1 MGGSPPWAEPVSAG
15 TGVGGRRRK
24 SQQLLAAA
32 RSSSEKLGD
41 LILKRL
47 DAPLPRLFSPF
58 SRAKNGEGSA
68 RDAQLVLAYELRWRA
83 VKGFDFRNPLCY
95 GGRVVLEMG
104 VVVKRQF
111 DSVARAYAHYLG
123 AVAEDDAFDVRELP
137 G

>member
-1 MGGSPPWAEPVSAG
+1 MAETG
-15 TGVGGRRRK
+15 T
-24 SQQLLAAA
+24 
-32 RSSSEKLGD
+32 SSSEKLGD
-41 LILKRL
+41 LILKKL
-47 DAPLPRLFSPF
+47 DAPLPRRFSPF
-58 SRAKNGEGSA
+58 SAPRHGS
-68 RDAQLVLAYELRWRA
+68 QLVLAYELKWRA